1 MEQTSQHQSA
11 CSCVLKIGCQ
21 RTNLRGQRLANN
33 DFVDFIIGSQDKGV
47 NLSHEDR
54 VPRFW
59 ADNRDDV
66 TFANSIVLG
75 VGVWFGAIH
84 CIAWHFSFPT
94 LAELSIWWM
103 LCVAITAV
111 PIYMPLMIAFMAIG
125 GDIIGVIAALLVFPA
140 GILYILAQV
149 FTLALA
155 FTSLRDLPPGAFD
168 TVHWTTFIPHV

>member
-1 MEQTSQHQSA
+1 M
-11 CSCVLKIGCQ
+11 
-21 RTNLRGQRLANN
+21 ANN
-33 DFVDFIIGSQDKGV
+33 DFVDFIVGSQDKGV

-155 FTSLRDLPPGAFD
+155 FTSLRDLPPGAFN